1 MGTRA
6 NPSKALGALEPVPAP
21 SVHVVGS
28 APDGGTTLTE
38 APPDGG
44 PRGVAQLGSASALGA
59 EGRWFE
65 SSHPDTGTG
74 ADVVVRRG
82 SPVVRHAPGVP
93 IWKDRPPFADGR
105 RPTCEENLMTT
116 PDPYTP
122 GTPEP
127 GATPPGGT
135 EPQQPAPGQPAP
147 GQASP
152 AQPAGGQ
159 PHPAS
164 PQAPGQAYPAAPP
177 AGQYAPAY
185 GQPPQNPGK
194 TLGIVGLVL
203 GFFGPLSIVGLILS
217 IVGLVKSRKA
227 GQPNGVAIAG
237 IIVSSLVLIG
247 TIIVAV
253 VIGVGV
259 GYVLE
264 QCAELGPGTHVV
276 GNTTFTCPS

>member
-1 MGTRA
+1 VDRPA
-6 NPSKALGALEPVPAP
+6 SGA
-21 SVHVVGS
+21 
-28 APDGGTTLTE
+28 
-38 APPDGG
+38 
-44 PRGVAQLGSASALGA
+44 
-59 EGRWFE
+59 
-65 SSHPDTGTG
+65 
-74 ADVVVRRG
+74 
-82 SPVVRHAPGVP
+82 P
-93 IWKDRPPFADGR
+93 IWKDRPPIADGR

-147 GQASP
+147 GQAYP

-159 PHPAS
+159 P
-164 PQAPGQAYPAAPP
+164 YPAAPP

-203 GFFGPLSIVGLILS
+203 GFFGPLSLVGLILS
-217 IVGLVKSRKA
+217 IVGLVKSRKV

-237 IIVSSLVLIG
+237 IIVSALVLLG
-247 TIIVAV
+247 TIILAV
-253 VIGVGV
+253 VLGVAASHL
-259 GYVLE
+259 LE
-264 QCAELGPGTHVV
+264 VCGDLGPGVHDVNGITY
-276 GNTTFTCPS
+276 TCS

>member
-1 MGTRA
+1 
-6 NPSKALGALEPVPAP
+6 
-21 SVHVVGS
+21 
-28 APDGGTTLTE
+28 
-38 APPDGG
+38 
-44 PRGVAQLGSASALGA
+44 
-59 EGRWFE
+59 
-65 SSHPDTGTG
+65 
-74 ADVVVRRG
+74 
-82 SPVVRHAPGVP
+82 
-93 IWKDRPPFADGR
+93 
-105 RPTCEENLMTT
+105 MTT

-127 GATPPGGT
+127 GATPPGGA
-135 EPQQPAPGQPAP
+135 EPQQPAPGQPTPGQPTP
-147 GQASP
+147 GQAYP
-152 AQPAGGQ
+152 APPAGGQ
-159 PHPAS
+159 PYPAA

-247 TIIVAV
+247 TIIMAV
-253 VIGVGV
+253 VLGVAASHL
-259 GYVLE
+259 LE
-264 QCAELGPGTHVV
+264 VCGDLGPGVHDVNGITY
-276 GNTTFTCPS
+276 TCS